1 MTLAIF
7 TDLDFSMKTKSS
19 HRPYQRPA
27 EPQAEIR
34 LILSSY
40 TGKPIFCRN
49 TKCFRTQKA
58 DSDYLRHIP

>member
-40 TGKPIFCRN
+40 TGKPIFYR
-49 TKCFRTQKA
+49 KFECFRDRKA